1 MVDILYDIDKTV
13 FKLLQARVKEQRPT
27 TGYLPSSLHHNK
39 KRCSEK
45 EAQRSNPLSKSDE
58 NSYSKYQKHL

>member
-1 MVDILYDIDKTV
+1 MADILYDIDKTV
-13 FKLLQARVKEQRPT
+13 VKLLQACVKEQRLS

-39 KRCSEK
+39 KGCSEK
-45 EAQRSNPLSKSDE
+45 EARRSNPLSKSDE